1 MTIHFAPPET
11 ELGGA
16 THHSEAAAGNIS
28 AASEA
33 TRGLMDALN
42 GVAEHD
48 KVLLRAAAGAGKSY
62 ALVTMVK
69 EALAN
74 PNCARVA
81 VTAFKNRQIYP
92 LAARL
97 GAEVGKEKVCLFV
110 SAKRLAEVPDSVA
123 VADAVSVATT
133 TSAIPEG
140 VSIVL
145 GVSHKLGAPSEPRR
159 LRDHLGAGGNGDAA
173 FDVLFVDEAW
183 EMALHLYDKVQSL
196 APLTV
201 GVGDVGQ
208 LPPIDATQNPWRG
221 DAGYNPYRAWPTA
234 YERAATT
241 FSVDLPA
248 VWRPTGEQLPLW
260 RAFYGSWDRL
270 DCVAAPGD
278 RSIQLPALDGAAQS
292 VWEAVATGVPT
303 LLEVAG
309 LPDAEAADIDQPLL
323 GVVEDLLRS
332 LLAGGFSCTERK
344 YDDLGA
350 PGPVVSVSSDAFEGD
365 PLIVI
370 LATRNQ
376 AVDDATEIVE
386 RLTEEL
392 DLPDGLLHASTVDK
406 WQGQTN
412 RITIALHPL
421 SGASELD
428 EFNSAF
434 GRLAVTCTRA
444 THGLLM
450 VARSGLDDLL
460 AGAPARP
467 GTPFGEPGTR
477 ALPRQTHQRILG
489 AFSRGVW
496 EVSVDRPD
504 VGPE

>member
-1 MTIHFAPPET
+1 MTVHFSPSLSEIGDA
-11 ELGGA
+11 A
-16 THHSEAAAGNIS
+16 HHSEAAAGNIT

-33 TRGLMDALN
+33 TRALMDALN
-42 GVAEHD
+42 GVSDHD

-74 PNCARVA
+74 PNCARIA

-97 GAEVGKEKVCLFV
+97 GEEVGKDKVCLFV
-110 SAKRLAEVPDSVA
+110 SAKRLAEVPDA
-123 VADAVSVATT
+123 VASAVTVATT
-133 TSAIPEG
+133 TSAIPEN

-159 LRDHLGAGGNGDAA
+159 LSDHLGAGANGKTV

-183 EMALHLYDKVQSL
+183 EMALHLYDKVQRL
-196 APLTV
+196 APITV

-208 LPPIDATQNPWRG
+208 LPPIDASQNPWRG

-234 YERAATT
+234 YERASTT

-248 VWRPTGEQLPLW
+248 VWRPTGEQLLLW

-278 RSIQLPALDGAAQS
+278 RSISLPSMSEPAMS
-292 VWEAVATGVPT
+292 VWQSVATGVPS
-303 LLEVAG
+303 LLEVSG
-309 LPDAEAADIDQPLL
+309 LPPAEAADIDQPLL
-323 GVVEDLLRS
+323 AVVEELLRE

-344 YDDLGA
+344 YDDVGA
-350 PGPVVSVSSDAFEGD
+350 PGPVVSVSSDAPDGD
-365 PLIVI
+365 PLVVI

-376 AVDDATEIVE
+376 AVDDATEMVE

-392 DLPDGLLHASTVDK
+392 DLPEGLLHVSTVDK

-412 RITIALHPL
+412 RITVALHPL
-421 SGASELD
+421 SGAAELD

-450 VARSGLDDLL
+450 VARAGLDDLL
-460 AGAPARP
+460 DGAPARP

-477 ALPRQTHQRILG
+477 SLPRQTHQRILR

-496 EVSVDRPD
+496 DTRA
-504 VGPE
+504 